1 MLAILSEKNDRKM
14 VIQYSQMVNIL
25 FQIEEGDGI
34 LKYKQQWIMQKFI
47 SSVKKQGI
55 LFFTVRT
62 F

>member
-1 MLAILSEKNDRKM
+1 MLAILSDKNDRKM

-47 SSVKKQGI
+47 SSVKNKV
-55 LFFTVRT
+55 FF
-62 F
+62 FLL